1 MLRLSPEKKHE
12 LTDAGLQVYLE
23 AEHSLAL
30 TSPEAQRF
38 VSNYAKDQGFGS
50 YGLNKF
56 VKSAENMTNGEL
68 WPQRGHWLLLP
79 AQWNKKSIR
88 V

>member
-1 MLRLSPEKKHE
+1 MLRLSPDKKHE
-12 LTDAGLQVYLE
+12 LTDAGLQIHLE
-23 AEHSLAL
+23 AEHTLAL

-38 VSNYAKDQGFGS
+38 VANYAKDQGFTG

-56 VKSAENMTNGEL
+56 VKSTENMAKGEL
-68 WPQRGHWLLLP
+68 WSQRGHWLLLP
-79 AQWNKKSIR
+79 SQWNKNSIR